1 MYDELK
7 IIIAIS
13 CLLYAS
19 YHDLKTRLVPK
30 WIWWF
35 MGIPALIFYGVEA
48 YGRNPALLIML
59 LPLFGT
65 LVEALVERDELSDI
79 RVTWPF
85 FLIYLVSFAGFVW
98 GYITM
103 RDEPLFLGALSAVA
117 VSIFFFVLYYTNV
130 IHGAADAKALVM
142 LTLLFYRYPDF
153 TGLFAHN
160 PPEELSVLF
169 PFSLSV
175 LLLASLTVVLLPLYF
190 LVLNLMKGDKSFPEM
205 LLGYRLDIESARK
218 RKVWPML
225 VVENGRPRR
234 ILLPRKYMEIDW
246 DALENAGIKRLWVTP
261 KVPFIVPITI
271 GFVLTL
277 IFGNPVFYLF

>member
-48 YGRNPALLIML
+48 YGRNPALLIIL
-59 LPLFGT
+59 LPLSGI

-85 FLIYLVSFAGFVW
+85 FLIYLASFAGFVW

-103 RDEPLFLGALSAVA
+103 RDEVLFIGALSAVA

-153 TGLFAHN
+153 TGLFARKL
-160 PPEELSVLF
+160 PDTLSALF

-175 LLLASLTVVLLPLYF
+175 LLLASLTVALLPIYF
-190 LVLNLMKGDKSFPEM
+190 LVFNLMKGDRSFPEM

-225 VVENGRPRR
+225 ILENVKPRR
-234 ILLPRKYMEIDW
+234 IILPRKYMEIDW
-246 DALENAGIKRLWVTP
+246 DALENAGIRDVWVTP
-261 KVPFIVPITI
+261 KIPFIVPITI
-271 GFVLTL
+271 GFILAL
-277 IFGNPVFYLF
+277 IIGNPMFYLF